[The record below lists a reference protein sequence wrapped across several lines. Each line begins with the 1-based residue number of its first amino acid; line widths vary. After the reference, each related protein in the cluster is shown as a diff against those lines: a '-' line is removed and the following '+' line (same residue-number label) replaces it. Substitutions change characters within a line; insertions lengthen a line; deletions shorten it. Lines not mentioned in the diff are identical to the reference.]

1 MKKAIIFIFAI
12 TLIGV
17 GIITIHSQ
25 KEFNDN
31 LNSNEIGEKHQ
42 DEIYMEVNIMAD
54 YAVIDPKD
62 LYNYSDIVVLANYE
76 KDKAT
81 KISSSGQAFTTS
93 DFKITKVLKNKKDIY
108 LNETLSAR
116 YIGGVVSLKDV
127 SNSNSESLK
136 KKVNLEGLTE
146 EELERKKIKFSLED
160 IGDKSLKEKK
170 ERILFLNYDE
180 KTGEF
185 IVVADN
191 YGMISQKDGT
201 IFDVKTK
208 SYKSFS
214 FLK

>member
-1 MKKAIIFIFAI
+1 M
-12 TLIGV
+12 
-17 GIITIHSQ
+17 
-25 KEFNDN
+25 
-31 LNSNEIGEKHQ
+31 
-42 DEIYMEVNIMAD
+42 
-54 YAVIDPKD
+54 
-62 LYNYSDIVVLANYE
+62 
-76 KDKAT
+76 
-81 KISSSGQAFTTS
+81 
-93 DFKITKVLKNKKDIY
+93 
-108 LNETLSAR
+108 NETLSAR

-160 IGDKSLKEKK
+160 IGDKSLKENK